1 MSSLFRRRYLPLA
14 AILAFVLQAGFGR
27 EDPAATPASSQP
39 TTADDASAGLFAFRF
54 HPRPDEPLY
63 FIIENEVR
71 DSGGVP
77 GWLSYTTTVKDRRVV
92 IQRVER
98 ATTPKSTAEIPGQ
111 LILAWEVDR
120 YEVREQG
127 MKGEVSFDSVRDLY
141 PPPSLRGLGGI
152 PGSRTLFSFDPR
164 TGEAANFQIV
174 PGPVGGPATNVK
186 LSRTAGRVSL
196 TNRALADLLRDLG
209 PLYLPPRAVGIGDTW
224 TYSYSEQLE
233 PFGLVTTSV
242 TSTLRSVRTTGEHQI
257 AVIDIRGEIA
267 LGPAA
272 ASPPSSTSTPVAT
285 SETSPKPATQP
296 SRPSTNPA
304 SGEADPPSTPK
315 PCSQPATSS
324 APATTAPSRPHSAP
338 NQKQREFVLERTI
351 CLGSVEFDL
360 TAGELLSLSLN
371 RELDGAARL
380 EQTKPDANLPSEI
393 RAGTAHILRVR
404 VSHDLPP
411 KPLIVGGPKPPV
423 LSPNEEARLKP
434 PTPATRPAVSTRP
447 ARNTTLPT
455 TRPATQP
462 KSPTTYPTRLP
473 PPVGR
478 TGARSPAGPPP
489 QATTRPTRPTTRLW
503 RPPGQSTTSAPTS
516 RPSDE
521 AGSRRTDQS

>member
-1 MSSLFRRRYLPLA
+1 MSSSFRRRYLPLT
-14 AILAFVLQAGFGR
+14 AILALILQAGLGA
-27 EDPAATPASSQP
+27 EDPPAKPASSPP
-39 TTADDASAGLFAFRF
+39 TASASDPEGPIEFRF
-54 HPRPDEPLY
+54 RPDPDEPR
-63 FIIENEVR
+63 FFTIENEVR

-98 ATTPKSTAEIPGQ
+98 ATAPKSTAEIPGQ

-127 MKGEVSFDSVRDLY
+127 MKGEVSFDSLRDLY

-164 TGEAANFQIV
+164 NGEAANFQIV

-186 LSRTAGRVSL
+186 LSRTASRVSL

-209 PLYLPPRAVGIGDTW
+209 PLYFPPRAVGIGDNWSYT
-224 TYSYSEQLE
+224 YSEQLE
-233 PFGLVTTSV
+233 PFGLVTTCV
-242 TSTLRSVRTTGEHQI
+242 TSTLRSVRTTEERQI
-257 AVIDIRGEIA
+257 AVIDIRGEIH
-267 LGPAA
+267 LGQAA
-272 ASPPSSTSTPVAT
+272 ASQPSPASGMT
-285 SETSPKPATQP
+285 ETGDASSKPATQP
-296 SRPSTNPA
+296 GIPSTHPA
-304 SGEADPPSTPK
+304 AEEPPSAASA
-315 PCSQPATSS
+315 CSQPATSS
-324 APATTAPSRPHSAP
+324 APTATAPSARHSP
-338 NQKQREFVLERTI
+338 PGQKPREFVLERTI

-360 TAGELLSLSLN
+360 TDGELISLSLN

-404 VSHDLPP
+404 VSRTPPP

-423 LSPNEEARLKP
+423 LSPDEEARLKP
-434 PTPATRPAVSTRP
+434 PTPATRPAGSTRP
-447 ARNTTLPT
+447 ANGTTLPA

-462 KSPTTYPTRLP
+462 KSPASYPTRLP

-478 TGARSPAGPPP
+478 TGTNPPAGPPP
-489 QATTRPTRPTTRLW
+489 PPTTRPAVPTTRPAL
-503 RPPGQSTTSAPTS
+503 PPRMPTTSSPAT
-516 RPSDE
+516 RPSELAPGRADH
-521 AGSRRTDQS
+521 S